1 MVPVPLP
8 ASPAPGGTGPDDIA
22 GLPYCLK
29 FSAAAFT
36 ARHRY
41 LVPVGRISQLTGVV
55 ASMERQNNS
64 FGLGDNV
71 DLRPRPVLCAR
82 KLNRAFYLGAA
93 IYAVHDLDL
102 DVYPGEFV
110 VVRGPSGSGKST
122 MLSLMAGLDRPT
134 SGRITVDGQDLNDL
148 SEAELA
154 DLRRRKIGYVFQFF
168 NLIGHLNARQNVVLP
183 MAFTPAPQW
192 YVDQRAQELLELVG
206 LTHRADHLPGQL
218 SGGEQQR
225 VAIAR
230 ALANTPSVLLAD
242 EPTGNLDRRTATQI
256 SGVFHRINEEYGQT
270 CVMVTHDPELA
281 AYAHRVISM
290 ADGTVVDI
298 APGGRGR

>member
-1 MVPVPLP
+1 MEWRK
-8 ASPAPGGTGPDDIA
+8 D
-22 GLPYCLK
+22 
-29 FSAAAFT
+29 AFW
-36 ARHRY
+36 
-41 LVPVGRISQLTGVV
+41 S
-55 ASMERQNNS
+55 
-64 FGLGDNV
+64 GDNV

-134 SGRITVDGQDLNDL
+134 SGRIMVDGQDLNDL

-192 YVDQRAQELLELVG
+192 YMDRRAQELLELVG
-206 LTHRADHLPGQL
+206 LEHRADHLPGQL

-242 EPTGNLDRRTATQI
+242 EPTGNLDRKTATQI